1 MEPTGSMKTQ
11 VLFQFSNLYE
21 SFKYESLSWLQEIIL
36 LSLLLTQALIIGKC
50 CDKYKKIQAKRR
62 LFELFKTQYFKNCG
76 AETEQQMREKFEQYI
91 QEENFKIEFWR
102 LKTAVQ
108 LKCTEQEWQNL
119 KYQKRRADYRDL
131 EQNSLT
137 HLEKI
142 ELAEDKKYKQEQPK
156 EDNDIEKCNLF
167 RQSENSEVHFPQI
180 DN

>member
-50 CDKYKKIQAKRR
+50 CDKYKKIQAKKR

-91 QEENFKIEFWR
+91 
-102 LKTAVQ
+102 
-108 LKCTEQEWQNL
+108 
-119 KYQKRRADYRDL
+119 
-131 EQNSLT
+131 
-137 HLEKI
+137 
-142 ELAEDKKYKQEQPK
+142 
-156 EDNDIEKCNLF
+156 
-167 RQSENSEVHFPQI
+167 
-180 DN
+180 